1 MQLSPG
7 GSCRGTGSVW
17 LCNSN
22 HSLLIQFLLCYIIS
36 DVILQT
42 RNIHWKCFSFVTW
55 RTACYGWGQLLSWRL
70 RSGLIT
76 ACINSATR
84 LGGNWFQ
91 QKHPHT
97 SEAAWYCRRTE
108 RPPHTSPLQAR
119 LTSRLRADWL
129 GVGACSWFE
138 WQLLWSFSFTSLR
151 RSLWLRPDRKHKQTV
166 WLLAPPPQDVN
177 TPSAGKQTHTHAHRY
192 ILLAKTWLVQVH

>member
-1 MQLSPG
+1 MLVGIICFHISCSRTHRQHKAFTHVQVCFKGLWNFSKCVRRFCDCWDGFSCVYSEGLCMQLSPG

-138 WQLLWSFSFTSLR
+138 
-151 RSLWLRPDRKHKQTV
+151 
-166 WLLAPPPQDVN
+166 
-177 TPSAGKQTHTHAHRY
+177 
-192 ILLAKTWLVQVH
+192 